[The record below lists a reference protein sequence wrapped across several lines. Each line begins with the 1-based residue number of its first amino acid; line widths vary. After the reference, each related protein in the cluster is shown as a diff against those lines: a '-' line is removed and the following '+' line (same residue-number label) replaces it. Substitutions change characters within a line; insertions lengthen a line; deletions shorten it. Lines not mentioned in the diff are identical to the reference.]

1 LQQQPTK
8 GKDMQ
13 ISKLEVKNISYYA
26 RGSEETPC
34 YNATVYI
41 NGKKAIEVSNEGHGG
56 SDRQDTYPELHDFHP
71 TKHIL
76 TLANEWCIKNYGTKT
91 HKYMSG
97 GEEKSFDIEMDLEH
111 VCQDALYDWLD
122 RKVLKKD
129 LNAKFLCQ
137 EDKELFAYK
146 KPKHAD
152 EDEFK
157 AVLRNRH
164 PKAKCLNFMAF
175 EDALKLFKEFA

>member
-1 LQQQPTK
+1 
-8 GKDMQ
+8 MQ
-13 ISKLEVKNISYYA
+13 IKTLEVKNISHYA

-41 NGKKAIEVSNEGHGG
+41 NGKRAIEVSNEGHGG
-56 SDRQDTYPELHDFHP
+56 CDRQDTYPN
-71 TKHIL
+71 I
-76 TLANEWCIKNYGTKT
+76 
-91 HKYMSG
+91 
-97 GEEKSFDIEMDLEH
+97 GEEKSFEIEMDLEH

-122 RKVLKKD
+122 KKTLKKD

-146 KPKHAD
+146 KPRGYD

-157 AVLRNRH
+157 SVLRNRH
-164 PKAKCLNFMAF
+164 PKATCLNFIPF
-175 EDALKLFKEFA
+175 EDALKLYKEFG